1 MAASK
6 PTKSQKSNG
15 SLEASGS
22 TSRKQEKSSI
32 GKITKNSIKY
42 HTTKNALNP
51 KSVKKVQDL
60 LDEDIGTNS
69 KESGFYN
76 FMRFRSNTL
85 TVNLEQ
91 LRAGLVSGTC

>member
-15 SLEASGS
+15 SLEASS
-22 TSRKQEKSSI
+22 SSSRKQEKASI
-32 GKITKNSIKY
+32 GKITKNSIKCQ
-42 HTTKNALNP
+42 TTKNALNP

-60 LDEDIGTNS
+60 LDEDIVTNS

-91 LRAGLVSGTC
+91 LRASLVSGTC